1 MWRQTF
7 SFAKDTTTR
16 DSLPPLTIWKFY
28 LRYCLRKN
36 VNKQKHK
43 ILKILRP
50 EVTNKKIPL
59 IFLHFLFKV
68 RPYIF
73 YFKIDWS
80 VFEKKWQKKNN
91 NRKLYTILLQLTSRS
106 SMPFFLKRWYHEI
119 SIQFTNY
126 PLDLNERGKPL
137 FLDFMRKVS
146 RHYFVHTPI

>member
-1 MWRQTF
+1 MTGTYSKIKMLKNSWFLFFCLVTTRCDGGVW
-7 SFAKDTTTR
+7 FAKDTTTR

-91 NRKLYTILLQLTSRS
+91 NRKLYTILLRLTSRS
-106 SMPFFLKRWYHEI
+106 SML
-119 SIQFTNY
+119 
-126 PLDLNERGKPL
+126 
-137 FLDFMRKVS
+137 
-146 RHYFVHTPI
+146 

>member
-1 MWRQTF
+1 MTGTYSKIKMLKNSWFLFFCLVTTRCDGGVW
-7 SFAKDTTTR
+7 FAKDTTTR

-50 EVTNKKIPL
+50 EETDKKIPL

-73 YFKIDWS
+73 LFQNRLKRVW
-80 VFEKKWQKKNN
+80 EKMTEKNN
-91 NRKLYTILLQLTSRS
+91 NRKLYTILLRLTSRS
-106 SMPFFLKRWYHEI
+106 SMP
-119 SIQFTNY
+119 
-126 PLDLNERGKPL
+126 
-137 FLDFMRKVS
+137 
-146 RHYFVHTPI
+146 